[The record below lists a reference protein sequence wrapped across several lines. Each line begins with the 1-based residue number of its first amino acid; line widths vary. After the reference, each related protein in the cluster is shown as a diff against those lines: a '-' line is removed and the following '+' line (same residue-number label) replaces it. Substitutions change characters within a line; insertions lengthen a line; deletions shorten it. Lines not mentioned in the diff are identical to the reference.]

1 MTPTLNTL
9 LTELEQRGEDN
20 DARVSE
26 RRRKYLN
33 ITRDTGEFLA
43 VLVKAIRAERV
54 LEIGTSNGYS
64 TLWLASSLSDGGRVT
79 TVECDDDKVGEAKAN
94 FERAGLA
101 DRIEQI
107 KGDAVTYLQGNTATF
122 DLVFLDADRSQ
133 YLDMADPIID
143 AVKPGGV
150 LVCDNALSHA
160 AEMADFITCL
170 QGRPQFTTCL
180 VPVGKG
186 EFVAHKSRT

>member
-9 LTELEQRGEDN
+9 LTGLEQRGKDN

-43 VLVKAIRAERV
+43 VLVKAIRAGRV

-64 TLWLASSLSDGGRVT
+64 TLWLASSLNNGGRVV
-79 TVECDDDKVGEAKAN
+79 TVEFDNDKIGEAKAN
-94 FERAGLA
+94 FQRAGLV

-107 KGDAVTYLQGNTATF
+107 KGDAVTYLRGNTATF
-122 DLVFLDADRSQ
+122 DLVFLDGDRSQ
-133 YLDMADPIID
+133 YLDVADRIME

-160 AEMADFITCL
+160 AEMADFIAHL
-170 QGRPQFTTCL
+170 QQHPRFTTCL

-186 EFVAHKSRT
+186 EFVAYKSCL